1 MDLDT
6 VVSLALL
13 QEVLTGHKT
22 HSMPSKVAEPSLS
35 RTVSHPT
42 PLSSSQ
48 PAATTSELRR
58 GVDGTKNK
66 LGGHQNFSVDGIP

>member
-1 MDLDT
+1 MDMDT
-6 VVSLALL
+6 VVSLVLL
-13 QEVLTGHKT
+13 QEVPTGHRT
-22 HSMPSKVAEPSLS
+22 HSMPSRVAEPSLS
-35 RTVSHPT
+35 RTVSRPT